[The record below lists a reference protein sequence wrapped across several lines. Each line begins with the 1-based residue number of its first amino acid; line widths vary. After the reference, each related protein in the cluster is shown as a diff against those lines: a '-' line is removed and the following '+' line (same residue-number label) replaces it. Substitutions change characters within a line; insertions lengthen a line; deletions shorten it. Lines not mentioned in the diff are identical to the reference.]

1 MIARESGDQA
11 GVEERDKG
19 GCEGQQGGEEEGAG
33 EVINHTWDFYSRPL
47 LNALNFRFLEKAHPV
62 WRQISLE
69 GSQIGNFLG
78 PNLFRWGL
86 TPTMWEW

>member
-33 EVINHTWDFYSRPL
+33 DVINHTSWAFFSRSL
-47 LNALNFRFLEKAHPV
+47 LTALNFRFHEKAHPV
-62 WRQISLE
+62 W
-69 GSQIGNFLG
+69 SQIGLEGFSKRKLS
-78 PNLFRWGL
+78 WVV
-86 TPTMWEW
+86 TPMWEW